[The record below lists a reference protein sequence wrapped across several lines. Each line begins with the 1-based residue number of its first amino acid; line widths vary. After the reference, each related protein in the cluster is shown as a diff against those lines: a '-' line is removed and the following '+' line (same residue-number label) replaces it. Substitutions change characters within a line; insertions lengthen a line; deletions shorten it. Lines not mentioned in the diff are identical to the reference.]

1 MVVDGAQSVGAIPV
15 SVTDLG
21 VDFYAIAGQKWL
33 LGPEGTG
40 ALWCDPAI
48 VEESRLT
55 NASWF
60 TFERISPTEAVPWR
74 DARRFEDSG
83 HYRPGVTG
91 LARSCGW
98 LSMYIGLPWIHERG
112 QALARAAAD
121 RLAAIE
127 GVELLTPR
135 DRMATLV
142 TFRIAGWSPD
152 EVLAELNSRI
162 FAIARTIPDLGAVR
176 ISVGFFTTAEEIERV
191 ASTVELL
198 AAHTPA
204 TLPQRT
210 RLTILGQGET

>member
-1 MVVDGAQSVGAIPV
+1 
-15 SVTDLG
+15 
-21 VDFYAIAGQKWL
+21 
-33 LGPEGTG
+33 
-40 ALWCDPAI
+40 
-48 VEESRLT
+48 
-55 NASWF
+55 
-60 TFERISPTEAVPWR
+60 
-74 DARRFEDSG
+74 
-83 HYRPGVTG
+83 
-91 LARSCGW
+91 
-98 LSMYIGLPWIHERG
+98 MYIGLPWIHERG

-152 EVLAELNSRI
+152 DLLAELNSRI

-191 ASTVELL
+191 TSTVELL

-204 TLPQRT
+204 TLPQRP